1 MLDQLSNCTAEL
13 GMFRH
18 ARDAHYVVVVSI
30 SFLHIF
36 FCFFFFGFC
45 TVSESISF
53 VGLSVLYFPVAN
65 VF

>member
-1 MLDQLSNCTAEL
+1 
-13 GMFRH
+13 MFRH
-18 ARDAHYVVVVSI
+18 ARDAHYVVVVSF

-36 FCFFFFGFC
+36 FWFFFGFC